1 MLKAFHAARESP
13 AEIEKAI
20 KKHLE
25 KKREIEKVL
34 MTEEVKEEND
44 PVELGKIEDMRRD
57 FLVNKIKR
65 PNKRVWNFIQEKD
78 SEVFVPHVLRHDAN
92 PHEAYID
99 DRIKNLFE
107 LIDALAIHIRQFEE
121 ARWKKVNGAI
131 LEIFKQDDFE
141 ITKKYEEALEKLK
154 ENQ

>member
-20 KKHLE
+20 RKHLE

-65 PNKRVWNFIQEKD
+65 PNKRVWNFI
-78 SEVFVPHVLRHDAN
+78 
-92 PHEAYID
+92 
-99 DRIKNLFE
+99 
-107 LIDALAIHIRQFEE
+107 
-121 ARWKKVNGAI
+121 
-131 LEIFKQDDFE
+131 
-141 ITKKYEEALEKLK
+141 
-154 ENQ
+154 